1 MQTCPAVVRLVFLL
15 TLLSLLPRGS
25 ALSQERY
32 VDFRYAPF
40 GGFAAICFP
49 DDWQKS
55 VVTDQGSLGY
65 DFGPGPYARPL
76 TRISV
81 GPKDDSVTVLR
92 QYYEDPRIPVAT
104 TEYRTGTGTMVQR
117 AFAIVPD
124 RRQAHQV
131 RHGRVIRLGGLTGT
145 VGWASPPAGYD
156 SAFRNVAWG
165 VNRAVRYRISV
176 KRGSRKHVALGL
188 CEPYKPRAGMRIMD
202 LHVEGAAVQTVDP
215 RSGVGKN
222 RPLVYLFK
230 AGDLD
235 GDGLLE
241 IEVHAS
247 QTSPDPNVYLNVFWV
262 FEEDAPLTVD
272 AVASGELSGEA
283 ELYYDCGPEMETLAE
298 DSRLDGL
305 IATFNGKSVTPVV
318 RVLSKRKLRLEPGW
332 GLSWDGRPYLQTR
345 PAPVDVRYEDGETL
359 LELPT
364 GTEKVEVI
372 VAHGKA
378 LAESFERVENL
389 EEEIDRSRW
398 FWQHASRVPRNTI
411 TVPDTG
417 IQYLLEASIR
427 NLYQV
432 HEYVDGVP
440 QFQPGPSVYR
450 GLWVHDALRHL
461 DAALTLRD
469 TAVARLNIET
479 VLSFQQPNGRVR
491 VMAPYTMYRETPLA
505 VYQACFFARSTNDK
519 AWLRTQW
526 SKIQLGIDWIRE
538 QRIQTLSHPDAPN
551 AGLLPAGFSDG
562 GLSGVQPEYGSVYW
576 SMISLREAAR
586 AARWLGETD
595 DAASWETLFEV
606 FLASFQ
612 KAAARDVRRDAYG
625 NLFLPVMVADTSRSR
640 PPQQAQWG
648 ICQAVY
654 IGRWFDR
661 NDSLVIG
668 TLAMLESE
676 KSEGLPLNTGWLHG
690 GVWGFFVGSP
700 GPAHLWQENYREAQD
715 LLYAYAN
722 HASQLGTWV
731 EEQMPRDVGKRTTGD
746 GSNASAS
753 AIYIA
758 YVRRFIAME
767 RDSSLDLL
775 AGVPDEWY
783 RPGGRIALDSV
794 LTEFGPVTLDLS
806 FSAGGESGALSLE
819 PIPGN
824 GQTTGGPVLFL
835 SGLKE
840 RGYTREDGQPLPV
853 IIRGAWGEGLNLI
866 FKR

>member
-1 MQTCPAVVRLVFLL
+1 ML
-15 TLLSLLPRGS
+15 TLLFLLSRGG
-25 ALSQERY
+25 AISQERY

-55 VVTDQGSLGY
+55 VVTDQGGLGY

-81 GPKDDSVTVLR
+81 GPKEDSVTVLR

-104 TEYRTGTGTMVQR
+104 TEYRTGTGTMVQK

-124 RRQAHQV
+124 RRRAHQV
-131 RHGRVIRLGGLTGT
+131 RHGRVTRLGGLTGT
-145 VGWASPPAGYD
+145 VAWASPPAEYD

-165 VNRAVRYRISV
+165 VNRAVRYRVSV
-176 KRGSRKHVALGL
+176 DPGSRKHVALGL
-188 CEPYKPRAGMRIMD
+188 CEPYKPRAAMRIMD

-222 RPLVYLFK
+222 RPLVYLFN
-230 AGDLD
+230 ARDVD
-235 GDGLLE
+235 GDGLLD

-247 QTSPDPNVYLNVFWV
+247 QTSPDPNVYLNVMWV
-262 FEEDAPLTVD
+262 FEKDTPLTVEE
-272 AVASGELSGEA
+272 VARGELSGEA
-283 ELYYDCGPEMETLAE
+283 ELYYDCGPEMETMAE
-298 DSRLDGL
+298 DARLDAL
-305 IATFNGKSVTPVV
+305 LATFDTENVTPIV

-332 GLSWDGRPYLQTR
+332 GLTWEGRPYLQTR
-345 PAPVDVRYEDGETL
+345 PAPVDVRYADGETI

-364 GTEKVEVI
+364 GSRKVEVI
-372 VAHGKA
+372 VAHGGA
-378 LAESFERVENL
+378 IAASFEEVEDL
-389 EEEIDRSRW
+389 EEEINRSRW
-398 FWQHASRVPRNTI
+398 FWPHASRVPRNTI

-417 IQYLLEASIR
+417 IQYLLEANIR

-461 DAALTLRD
+461 DAALTLGD
-469 TAVARLNIET
+469 TAVARLNVET
-479 VLSFQQPNGRVR
+479 VLSFQQPDGRVR

-505 VYQACFFARSTNDK
+505 VYQACLFARSTNDQ

-526 SKIQLGIDWIRE
+526 PKIRLGIRWIRE
-538 QRIQTLSHPDAPN
+538 QRAQTLSDPDSPN

-576 SMISLREAAR
+576 SMIALREAAR
-586 AARWLGETD
+586 AARWLGESS
-595 DAASWETLFEV
+595 DAAPWDALFEE
-606 FLASFQ
+606 FHASF
-612 KAAARDVRRDAYG
+612 KRAAERDVRRDRYG
-625 NLFLPVMVADTSRSR
+625 NLFLPVMVADTSTSR

-676 KSEGLPLNTGWLHG
+676 KSQGLPLNTGWLHG

-731 EEQMPRDVGKRTTGD
+731 EEQMPRDVGRRTTGD

-767 RDSSLDLL
+767 RESRVDLL

-783 RPGGRIALDSV
+783 RPGSRIALDSV
-794 LTEFGPVTLDLS
+794 LTEFGPITLDLTI
-806 FSAGGESGALSLE
+806 SADGTSGSLSLE

-824 GQTTGGPVLFL
+824 GEKNGGPVLFL
-835 SGLKE
+835 SGLKA
-840 RGYTREDGQPLPV
+840 RGYTQKDGQPLPRE
-853 IIRGAWGEGLNLI
+853 IRLAWGEG
-866 FKR
+866 FKLSLKK

>member
-1 MQTCPAVVRLVFLL
+1 
-15 TLLSLLPRGS
+15 
-25 ALSQERY
+25 

-49 DDWQKS
+49 DDWQKT

-81 GPKDDSVTVLR
+81 LPKGDSVTLVG
-92 QYYEDPRIPVAT
+92 QHYQDPRVPIAT
-104 TEYRTGTGTMVQR
+104 TEYRTRAGSMVLR
-117 AFAIVPD
+117 AFAVVPD
-124 RRQAHQV
+124 RRQAHQIRGGKV
-131 RHGRVIRLGGLTGT
+131 RRLGGLTGT
-145 VGWASPPAGYD
+145 VAWASPPAAYD
-156 SAFRNVAWG
+156 SAFRSVAWG
-165 VNRAVRYRISV
+165 VNRAVRYRVSV
-176 KRGSRKHVALGL
+176 DPGSRKEVALGL

-222 RPLVYLFK
+222 QPLVYLFG
-230 AGDLD
+230 ARDVN
-235 GDGLLE
+235 GDGMLE

-247 QTSPDPNVYLNVFWV
+247 ETSPDPNVYLNVLWV
-262 FEEDAPLTVD
+262 FEDNTPLSVEE
-272 AVASGELSGEA
+272 VARGALSEGA
-283 ELYYDCGPEMETLAE
+283 EIYYDCGPEMETMAE
-298 DSRLDGL
+298 DARMDALL
-305 IATFNGKSVTPVV
+305 ATFDTEGVTPIV
-318 RVLSKRKLRLEPGW
+318 RILSKRKLTLKPGW
-332 GLSWDGRPYLQTR
+332 GLSWEGRPYIQTR
-345 PAPVDVRYEDGETL
+345 PGPVDVRYEKGRTL

-364 GTEKVEVI
+364 GTRKVEVI

-378 LAESFERVENL
+378 LAESFQRIENL
-389 EEEIDRSRW
+389 EDEIDRSRW

-411 TVPDTG
+411 TVPDSG
-417 IQYLLEASIR
+417 LQYLLEANIR

-461 DAALTLRD
+461 DAALTLGD
-469 TAVARLNIET
+469 TSVARLNVET
-479 VLSFQQPNGRVR
+479 VLGFQQPDGRVR

-505 VYQACFFARSTNDK
+505 VYQTCFFARSTNDQ
-519 AWLRTQW
+519 AWLRARW
-526 SKIQLGIDWIRE
+526 PKIRLGIEWIRA
-538 QRIQTLSHPDAPN
+538 QRLQTLSDPDAPN

-562 GLSGVQPEYGSVYW
+562 GLAGVQPEYGSVYW
-576 SMISLREAAR
+576 SMIALREAAR
-586 AARWLGETD
+586 AARWLGKPD
-595 DAASWETLFEV
+595 DAASWETLFKV
-606 FLASFQ
+606 FLESFQ
-612 KAAARDVRRDAYG
+612 KAAARDRRRDAYG
-625 NLFLPVMVADTSRSR
+625 NLFLPVMVADTSTSR

-668 TLAMLESE
+668 TLSMLESE
-676 KSEGLPLNTGWLHG
+676 KSQGLPLNTGWLKG

-722 HASQLGTWV
+722 HASHLGTWV
-731 EEQMPRDVGKRTTGD
+731 EEQMPRDLGKRTTGD

-767 RDSSLDLL
+767 RDTTLDIL
-775 AGVPDEWY
+775 AGVPDHWY
-783 RPGGRIALDSV
+783 RPGSRIALDSV
-794 LTEFGPVTLDLS
+794 LTEFGPLTLDLTI
-806 FSAGGESGALSLE
+806 SADGTSGSLAMKPISGHGEKD
-819 PIPGN
+819 
-824 GQTTGGPVLFL
+824 GGPVLFL
-835 SGLKE
+835 SGLRA
-840 RGYTREDGQPLPV
+840 RGYTQEDGQPVPEK
-853 IIRGAWGEGLNLI
+853 IRLGWGEGYTLS
-866 FKR
+866 FKK